1 MAIKFNNDTGVEAVQ
16 FDDGSG
22 TVKAVYGI
30 QVNNG
35 SATTKVWG
43 MQRSLILLVS
53 SHIDINSVKVTRTAT
68 GYEPSAPL
76 GEITPVSR
84 DPILQTVFYNVYFG
98 DELFIEAIPDA
109 GYRTSGTGAYT
120 VPGGTTQIEK
130 PLNTDTSNIDIYGLL
145 TSQGLTATESIT
157 IENNGS
163 SAVITTKIM
172 GTKAIPA
179 QAITA
184 TIPAGAQLPLSNTKT
199 LSTLPTGDYTVTVS
213 FTDGSYVSGTIRN
226 QT

>member
-22 TVKAVYGI
+22 TIKAVYGI
-30 QVNNG
+30 QVNDG
-35 SATTKVWG
+35 STTTKVWG

-98 DELFIEAIPDA
+98 DELFIEAIPDS

-120 VPGGTTQIEK
+120 VPGGTVQIEK
-130 PLNTDTSNIDIYGLL
+130 PLNTNVSDIDIYGLL
-145 TSQGLTATESIT
+145 TSQGLTATESVT

-163 SAVITTKIM
+163 TAVTTAKIM
-172 GTKAIPA
+172 GTKLIPA
-179 QAITA
+179 QAITT
-184 TIPAGAQLPLSNTKT
+184 TIPAGAQLPLSNTQT
-199 LSTLPTGDYTVTVS
+199 LFLLLLSQFCVCVCVCHP
-213 FTDGSYVSGTIRN
+213 
-226 QT
+226 

>member
-1 MAIKFNNDTGVEAVQ
+1 MSIKLNNITAIDAVK

-22 TVKAVYGI
+22 SVKDIYGI
-30 QVNNG
+30 QLNDG

-53 SHIDINSVKVTRTAT
+53 SRIDINSVKVTRTAT

-98 DELFIEAIPDA
+98 DELFIEAIPES
-109 GYRTSGTGAYT
+109 GYMTSGTGVYT
-120 VPGGTTQIEK
+120 VPGGTVQIEK
-130 PLNTDTSNIDIYGLL
+130 PLSTSATDIEIYGLL
-145 TSQGLTATESIT
+145 TSQGLSATESVS
-157 IENNGS
+157 IENDRS
-163 SAVITTKIM
+163 SAVTTAKIM
-172 GTKAIPA
+172 GTKVIPA

-184 TIPAGAQLPLSNTKT
+184 TIPAGVRLPLSGTET
-199 LSTLPTGDYTVTVS
+199 LSELPTGDYTVTVS
-213 FTDGSYVSGTIRN
+213 FTDGTYASGTIQN

>member
-30 QVNNG
+30 QVNDG
-35 SATTKVWG
+35 STTTKVWG

-98 DELFIEAIPDA
+98 DELFIEAIPDS

-120 VPGGTTQIEK
+120 VPGGTVQIEK
-130 PLNTDTSNIDIYGLL
+130 PLNTNVSDIDIYGLL
-145 TSQGLTATESIT
+145 TSQGLVATESVT

-163 SAVITTKIM
+163 AAVTTAKIM
-172 GTKAIPA
+172 GTKVIPA
-179 QAITA
+179 QAITT
-184 TIPAGAQLPLSNTKT
+184 TIPAGARLPLSNTQT
-199 LSTLPTGDYTVTVS
+199 LSSLPVGNYTVTVS
-213 FTDGSYVSGTIRN
+213 FTDGSYVSGTVQN

>member
-22 TVKAVYGI
+22 TIKAVYGI
-30 QVNNG
+30 QVNDG

-43 MQRSLILLVS
+43 IQRSLILLVS

-98 DELFIEAIPDA
+98 DELFIEAIPDS

-120 VPGGTTQIEK
+120 VPGGTVQIEK
-130 PLNTDTSNIDIYGLL
+130 PLNTNTSDVDIYGLL
-145 TSQGLTATESIT
+145 TSQGLVATESVT

-163 SAVITTKIM
+163 SAVTTAKIM
-172 GTKAIPA
+172 GTKVIPA

-184 TIPAGAQLPLSNTKT
+184 TISAGAQLPLSNTQT
-199 LSTLPTGDYTVTVS
+199 LASLPVGNYTVTVS
-213 FTDGSYVSGTIRN
+213 FTDGSYVSGTVQN